1 MGTLASYLQGEWVQ
15 PSGTGSAIYDATTG
29 AEVGT
34 VSGEGLDLAAAFD
47 WTRRVGGAAARGAS
61 FAQRGAWLT
70 ALGKVVHAHR
80 DALLEVS
87 RQGGTTRSDGKFD
100 VDGAS
105 ATLTYYGALGARMGD
120 GRYLTD
126 GEARPILQ
134 SKRFVAQHLQ
144 LPRRGLA
151 LHINAYNFPAWGMA
165 EKLAVAVISGM
176 PVMVK
181 PSPTTAP
188 LAHRIVEL
196 WVEAG
201 ILPDGVISLLHGEP
215 PALLDHIISQD
226 CIAFTGS
233 AKTGRWLRAHPSI
246 VACGARVNVEADS
259 VNAAVLGP
267 DVEVGTETFEMMV
280 GDVVRDMTQKA
291 GQKCTAI
298 RRVLIPEERMQETL
312 DALTE
317 RLEGE
322 QVGDPA
328 QRGVRVGPVVDKSQR
343 DRVLQGIADLS
354 DLGEVVWQAEAPVG
368 DGAFV
373 APTLLRVPA
382 AHPLVHQTEV
392 FGPVCSVVSYSGASE
407 EAVDLVTRGDGGL
420 AAV

>member
-1 MGTLASYLQGEWVQ
+1 M
-15 PSGTGSAIYDATTG
+15 
-29 AEVGT
+29 
-34 VSGEGLDLAAAFD
+34 
-47 WTRRVGGAAARGAS
+47 
-61 FAQRGAWLT
+61 
-70 ALGKVVHAHR
+70 
-80 DALLEVS
+80 
-87 RQGGTTRSDGKFD
+87 
-100 VDGAS
+100 DGAS
-105 ATLTYYGALGARMGD
+105 ATLTYYGALGARMGEA
-120 GRYLTD
+120 RFLKD

-165 EKLAVAVISGM
+165 EKLAVAVMAGM

-201 ILPDGVISLLHGEP
+201 ILPVGVLSLLHGEP
-215 PALLDHIISQD
+215 EGLLDHIVSQD

-246 VACGARVNVEADS
+246 VACGARLNVEADS

-267 DVEVGTETFEMMV
+267 DVGVGTETFEMLV

-312 DALTE
+312 EALTE

-328 QRGVRVGPVVDKSQR
+328 QRGVRVGPVVDQSQR
-343 DRVLQGIADLS
+343 DRVLEGIANLS
-354 DLGEVVWQAEAPVG
+354 ASGEVVWQAKVPDSE
-368 DGAFV
+368 GAFV

-382 AHPLVHQTEV
+382 DHPQVHQTEV
-392 FGPVCSVVSYSGASE
+392 FGPVCSVVSYSGDPE
-407 EAVDLVTRGDGGL
+407 EAVELVTRGDGGL
-420 AAV
+420 VCSVYSDDTAWSQTVVLGVAPWHGRVHWGSRKVAAQSPGPGTVLPSLVHGGPGRAGGGEELGGRRGLSFYMQRTAIQADRGLLGRILTD